1 MNFYGFVTGLN
12 FDFLY
17 NEHRNVSSAN
27 SCCLKLRTVF
37 EYSNSSQYYLKWIFY
52 HKIKDNGVFS

>member
-1 MNFYGFVTGLN
+1 MNSYGFVTGLN

-27 SCCLKLRTVF
+27 SCCLKLMNVF

-52 HKIKDNGVFS
+52 HKIKDNGVFF